1 VGPASCPECLSE
13 CKSVTASHPEYLAE
27 RSEPYSELFG
37 VLFRACSV
45 GYSGLCVCI
54 SPIVTSES
62 HSYDAFCSNFRPI
75 CCKFAIEKAESVTNR
90 SKYEKKDATFDG
102 GE

>member
-1 VGPASCPECLSE
+1 MRSGPFVALTERSVGPASRPECLSE

-37 VLFRACSV
+37 VPSRAFSV

-54 SPIVTSES
+54 SPIVRGVIFMS
-62 HSYDAFCSNFRPI
+62 RLPI
-75 CCKFAIEKAESVTNR
+75 VAENHYLCR
-90 SKYEKKDATFDG
+90 K
-102 GE
+102 